1 MKSLLTITLV
11 VAGMAAS
18 SMYLAVA
25 YNESKATYDQ
35 SNVCIAKL
43 VAQGVERADISR
55 LGNTCFVN

>member
-1 MKSLLTITLV
+1 MKALLTITLV
-11 VAGMAAS
+11 LAGMAAS

-25 YNESKATYDQ
+25 YNESKAMYNQ

-55 LGNTCFVN
+55 LGNTCYIK